1 MHDRIRVNLCLS
13 WVSSGNECK
22 CKMLFK
28 QIFGVKAG
36 LQCVREIIFLCF
48 CAGVRCSATVADP
61 SHAFLA
67 DLSPLVAQTK
77 YRRRERTKTQT
88 KPNRFITILSL
99 RFKSRHGNILCHA
112 TPVMY
117 LWWAVSR
124 HNECESSEQTFRH
137 DRRTTA
143 LPYTCWRQQ
152 RTSHFHFPYP
162 FLLPHRGNGFSDLC
176 LPITVR
182 FTQHQ
187 PSDSITHQHTSH
199 IMNTPAP
206 LPIAWFPPHQ
216 LVTAGVCRM
225 IEMTGAL
232 FEIAMMT
239 LMMT

>member
-1 MHDRIRVNLCLS
+1 
-13 WVSSGNECK
+13 
-22 CKMLFK
+22 MLFK

-162 FLLPHRGNGFSDLC
+162 FLLPHRGNGFSDLY
-176 LPITVR
+176 LPLLYASPNINRQTASLIN
-182 FTQHQ
+182 THHT
-187 PSDSITHQHTSH
+187 SWTHQRRC
-199 IMNTPAP
+199 P
-206 LPIAWFPPHQ
+206 LPGSRRINWWQPVF
-216 LVTAGVCRM
+216 AGW
-225 IEMTGAL
+225 
-232 FEIAMMT
+232 
-239 LMMT
+239 

>member
-1 MHDRIRVNLCLS
+1 MTGLGSTYVSVESVQKMNANVKCYLS
-13 WVSSGNECK
+13 RSLEWRQDCSVWERSYS
-22 CKMLFK
+22 
-28 QIFGVKAG
+28 
-36 LQCVREIIFLCF
+36 CVFVLVYG
-48 CAGVRCSATVADP
+48 AQPTVADP

-99 RFKSRHGNILCHA
+99 RFKSRHGNILCHT

-162 FLLPHRGNGFSDLC
+162 FLLPHRGNGFSDLY